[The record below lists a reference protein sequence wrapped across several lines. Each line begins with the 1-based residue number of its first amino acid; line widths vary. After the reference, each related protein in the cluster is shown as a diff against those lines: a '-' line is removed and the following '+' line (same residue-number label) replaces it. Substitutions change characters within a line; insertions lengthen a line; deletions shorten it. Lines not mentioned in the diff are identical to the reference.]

1 MKKIILFL
9 VLVHINLY
17 GSIELM
23 KNEYLVLKI
32 DEEQYIKKK
41 LQSEASLL
49 KFYLDK
55 KEIVFDNLYIKK
67 ETIFFELLDSDDV
80 LKLKA
85 LLSKEFSSLRVN
97 NKNQIY
103 ELKLTSLKINEL
115 VDKSVAS
122 LQKSFKD
129 NGIYPKDS
137 IYARFLTF
145 IGLMDE
151 LRVDV
156 KKLDG
161 DKILVESRN
170 INTQKDID
178 IVRTI
183 LISKS
188 FGLYEVVEQKEKL
201 NITQMYMSDITQKDK
216 KYLLQ
221 KVPILTTSM
230 IRKASVGFTGSDNRP
245 SLILTFTPLG
255 KKILADYTSTHISKK
270 MAVVIDEE
278 VYVAPL
284 IVDGIFKGK
293 LQITGDF
300 DAKELHDLSTSLNAD
315 FLVPMGVVESK
326 SFVEE

>member
-32 DEEQYIKKK
+32 DEEQYIKRK

-49 KFYLDK
+49 KFYLDE
-55 KEIVFDNLYIKK
+55 KEIVFDELYIKK
-67 ETIFFELLDSDDV
+67 ETIFFELLDSNDV

-85 LLSKEFSSLRVN
+85 LLSKEFSSLQVN

-188 FGLYEVVEQKEKL
+188 FGLYEVVEQEEKL

-245 SLILTFTPLG
+245 SLILTFRKRNIG
-255 KKILADYTSTHISKK
+255 
-270 MAVVIDEE
+270 
-278 VYVAPL
+278 
-284 IVDGIFKGK
+284 
-293 LQITGDF
+293 
-300 DAKELHDLSTSLNAD
+300 
-315 FLVPMGVVESK
+315 
-326 SFVEE
+326 